1 MCNSKLIMDT
11 PKPTKLDLNIVN
23 KHFSDAPNIGLGHYK
38 PTIINKDYSVEF
50 IELINK
56 ITDTQSVELGKFLGA
71 DGREMTL
78 ELFKEKVN
86 IILKEVKD
94 LDKVQVAL
102 LSFLK
107 ETYVRN
113 KV

>member
-1 MCNSKLIMDT
+1 MDT
-11 PKPTKLDLNIVN
+11 SKPTKLDLDVVN
-23 KHFSDAPNIGLGHYK
+23 KHFTNTPDTGLGYYK
-38 PTIINKDYSVEF
+38 PSTISRDYSIEF

-107 ETYVRN
+107 ETYVKN
-113 KV
+113 KF

>member
-1 MCNSKLIMDT
+1 MDT
-11 PKPTKLDLNIVN
+11 PKQTNLNLEIVE
-23 KHFSDAPNIGLGHYK
+23 KHFSNAPDTGLGHYK
-38 PTIINKDYSVEF
+38 PTIVDKDYSVEF
-50 IELINK
+50 IQLINK
-56 ITDTQSVELGKFLGA
+56 IPDTQSVELGKFLGA

-78 ELFKEKVN
+78 ELFKEKIN
-86 IILKEVKD
+86 TILKEVKD

-113 KV
+113 KI

>member
-1 MCNSKLIMDT
+1 MIENLLKYDDEVV
-11 PKPTKLDLNIVN
+11 K
-23 KHFSDAPNIGLGHYK
+23 KHFSNAPDTGLGHYK
-38 PTIINKDYSVEF
+38 PTIISKDYSVEF
-50 IELINK
+50 IQLINK

-71 DGREMTL
+71 DGREMNL
-78 ELFKEKVN
+78 ELFKEKIN

-113 KV
+113 KI